1 MPQAHIGSELANFLS
16 HFMFSTRLYS
26 FHTLVIYYLRH
37 ISVTVRFLRL
47 YGKPQLALLVMPF
60 RGRDT

>member
-1 MPQAHIGSELANFLS
+1 MPQAHIGGELANFLS

-26 FHTLVIYYLRH
+26 FHTQVVYYLRH
-37 ISVTVRFLRL
+37 MSVTVRFLRL
-47 YGKPQLALLVMPF
+47 YEKPQLALFVMPF